1 MRIIDLLEDRFDPY
15 KHKAIFL
22 AGPPG
27 AGKSTI
33 AQKVTPYASLKH
45 LSIDDVAAIYSK
57 KGLEQNKA
65 YHDAWPT
72 HAKRLQHH
80 QNQGKGII
88 VDGTGRNVERIAE
101 LKATLERNGYSCMMV
116 FVGAS
121 LETAMNRNRTRNR
134 KSNEEY
140 LYSAWQESM
149 ANIRKLHGLFD
160 DFIYINNEETP
171 QDLAKYEKYVR
182 YFLSQR
188 SRKAA

>member
-15 KHKAIFL
+15 KYKAIFL

-57 KGLEQNKA
+57 KGIEQNKA
-65 YHDAWPT
+65 YHDAWGP

-101 LKATLERNGYSCMMV
+101 LKFTLEQNGYSCMMI

-121 LETAMNRNRTRNR
+121 LETSMDRNRTRNR

-140 LYSAWQESM
+140 LYSAWQASM
-149 ANIRKLHGLFD
+149 ANIRKLHALFD
-160 DFIYINNEETP
+160 DFIYVNNDDAP
-171 QDLAKYEKYVR
+171 NLAKYEKFVR